1 VQAKLI
7 WTGTGCVPKSRV
19 RRRECIGW
27 IAAGWLFLAAP
38 APAQTGK
45 PLPRYVGLAGC
56 ASSSCHGGAGLNQN
70 QNLIWA
76 RKDFHHKA
84 LAILSTARSERI
96 AAALELPGGAMNARC
111 TVCHSPFRNL
121 PPAQLLHPARRDE
134 GVSCESCHGAA
145 EPWLRSHT
153 RPDYTHRQRV
163 ASGMKNLRDLYVRAA
178 TCVACHENLEP
189 DLAGAGHPGMA
200 FELDGMTQSQP
211 PHWRDEGEWFG
222 LQAWLTGQAT
232 ALRER
237 CWKLAQSPGEQ
248 ALTRA
253 RALSWVLARTTS
265 IPGFEPT
272 IPELPAR
279 PAADALNRLQQA
291 ADSLARKSA
300 KLAWTRAKASAL
312 RKALA
317 GTEQDFQAPADRPL
331 AAQKA
336 LALTHALTRLTA
348 ALADDAGRPER
359 AAILAELSAAA
370 QAVPFDPETFRN
382 RLAAFASSVE

>member
-1 VQAKLI
+1 M
-7 WTGTGCVPKSRV
+7 
-19 RRRECIGW
+19 
-27 IAAGWLFLAAP
+27 
-38 APAQTGK
+38 
-45 PLPRYVGLAGC
+45 AGC
-56 ASSSCHGGAGLNQN
+56 ASSSCHGGAGLRQN
-70 QNLIWA
+70 QNLISA

-84 LAILSTARSERI
+84 LAILTTARSERI
-96 AAALELPGGAMNARC
+96 AVALELAGGAMNARC
-111 TVCHSPFRNL
+111 TVCHSPFSNL
-121 PPAQLLHPARRDE
+121 PPGQLLHPAHRDE

-153 RPDYTHRQRV
+153 RPDYTYRQRL
-163 ASGMKNLRDLYVRAA
+163 ASGMNNLRNLYVRAA
-178 TCVACHENLEP
+178 TCVACHENLDP
-189 DLAGAGHPGMA
+189 DLVAAGHPAMA

-237 CWKLAQSPGEQ
+237 CWKLAQSPDAQ

-265 IPGFEPT
+265 SPGFELT
-272 IPELPAR
+272 IRELPAR
-279 PAADALNRLQQA
+279 PAADDLGRLQQA

-300 KLAWTRAKASAL
+300 TLEWTRGKAAAL

-317 GTEQDFQAPADRPL
+317 GTESDFRQPVDLPF

-336 LALTHALTRLTA
+336 IALTHALTRLTA
-348 ALADDAGRPER
+348 ALADDVGRPER

-370 QAVPFDPETFRN
+370 QVVPFDLERFRI
-382 RLAAFASSVE
+382 RLAAYASAVE